1 MSSPFI
7 LKCRSRHSSFYLFYS
22 IQTPFTKL
30 HNSNLYCY
38 LSMDFADLSNYYF
51 LISVV
56 VALSVDSLL
65 DAITIFAV

>member
-1 MSSPFI
+1 
-7 LKCRSRHSSFYLFYS
+7 
-22 IQTPFTKL
+22 
-30 HNSNLYCY
+30 
-38 LSMDFADLSNYYF
+38 MDFADLSNYYF